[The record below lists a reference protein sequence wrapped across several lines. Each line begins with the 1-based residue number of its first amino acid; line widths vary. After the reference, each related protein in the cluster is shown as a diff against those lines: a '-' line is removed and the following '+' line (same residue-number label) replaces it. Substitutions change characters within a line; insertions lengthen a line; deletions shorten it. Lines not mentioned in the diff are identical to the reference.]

1 MRFKERTMSIS
12 AKDVKKLRD
21 LTGAGMM
28 DCKKALVETDGDV
41 DAAVEY
47 LQVKG
52 MAKAKKKA
60 GRTAAQGLVSVWT
73 NADATAAA
81 LVEVN
86 SETDF
91 VARNEQFISFVDTV
105 TTALGEAGV
114 ENIEAAESVKI
125 DGKDLETVVQE
136 QIATIGE
143 NIKVRRVHRFEAN
156 DGFVGTYIHH
166 GSQVG
171 VLVAVSGEKNDT
183 TEEFAR
189 DIAMHVAAMK
199 PAYLT
204 PEDVSEEAAE
214 KQAGIFHAQL
224 IEEGKPEK
232 IIPRIMEGKMKKWRN
247 ESSLLEQ
254 AFVKDT
260 DLTVRQHQ
268 DQVGD
273 VKLTGFVR
281 FEVGEGIEKDE
292 ANLADEVAA
301 ALKG

>member
-1 MRFKERTMSIS
+1 MTITASL
-12 AKDVKKLRD
+12 VKQLRD
-21 LTGAGMM
+21 MTGAGMM
-28 DCKKALVETDGDV
+28 DCKKALVETDGDM

-60 GRTAAQGLVSVWT
+60 GRTAAQGLVDVWS
-73 NADATAAA
+73 NADGSAAA

-91 VARNEQFISFVDTV
+91 VARNDQFISFVADV
-105 TTALGEAGV
+105 ATALGEAGV
-114 ENIEAAESVKI
+114 DSIEAAGDVTVG
-125 DGKDLETVVQE
+125 GKDLNTAVQE
-136 QIATIGE
+136 QVATIGE
-143 NIKVRRVHRFEAN
+143 NIQVRRMVRFDADN
-156 DGFVGTYIHH
+156 GFVGSYIHH

-171 VLVAVSGEKNDT
+171 VLVKVAGEKNDT
-183 TEEFAR
+183 TEEFVR

-199 PAYLT
+199 PAYLS

-224 IEEGKPEK
+224 LEEGKPEK

-268 DQVGD
+268 DAVGG
-273 VKLTGFVR
+273 VTLQGFVR
-281 FEVGEGIEKDE
+281 FEVGEGIEKEE